1 MQTMY
6 FHWHVEIVLI
16 TPSIQL
22 TNLHGNPLIISPSES
37 KGKHQN
43 IRLVNWRVIRDKT
56 DPL

>member
-6 FHWHVEIVLI
+6 FHWHVETV
-16 TPSIQL
+16 